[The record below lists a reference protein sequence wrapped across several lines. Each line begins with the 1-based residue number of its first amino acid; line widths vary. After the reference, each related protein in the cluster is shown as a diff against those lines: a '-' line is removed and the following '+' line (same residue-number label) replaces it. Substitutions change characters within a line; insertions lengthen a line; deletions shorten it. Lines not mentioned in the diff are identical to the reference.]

1 METKEK
7 NFENDIEA
15 YLLSHGYVKG
25 NQDTYDKQR
34 AIDMPV
40 LVEFIQATQPKMWQR
55 YVNVYGEKAEKQ
67 LYTIFQQNVAQNG
80 LVHVLRYGV
89 KDRGMELRFAYFAP
103 ASNLN
108 EELVQKYNSNILTYT
123 RQFAYSIQNH
133 NTIDIVLSLNGIPVV
148 ALCDTESLLSFVD
161 IAVPVNN
168 KGRKAIALVYWL
180 LARQI
185 LRERGDIPEDGDLD
199 IDATDFELKF

>member
-15 YLLSHGYVKG
+15 RLLAQGYRKG
-25 NQDTYDKQR
+25 SMATYDKQR

-40 LVEFIQATQPKMWQR
+40 LVEFIQNTQPKMWQR

-67 LYTIFQQNVAQNG
+67 LYTIFQQNVEANG
-80 LVHVLRYGV
+80 LIWVLRNGV
-89 KDRGMELRFAYFAP
+89 KDRGMDLRFAYFAP

-108 EELVQKYNSNILTYT
+108 LDLVERYKGNILTCT
-123 RQFAYSIQNH
+123 RQFAYSNENT

-148 ALCDTESLLSFVD
+148 AL
-161 IAVPVNN
+161 
-168 KGRKAIALVYWL
+168 
-180 LARQI
+180 
-185 LRERGDIPEDGDLD
+185 
-199 IDATDFELKF
+199 ELKNQLTGQSVSNAKRQFMYDRNPKEL